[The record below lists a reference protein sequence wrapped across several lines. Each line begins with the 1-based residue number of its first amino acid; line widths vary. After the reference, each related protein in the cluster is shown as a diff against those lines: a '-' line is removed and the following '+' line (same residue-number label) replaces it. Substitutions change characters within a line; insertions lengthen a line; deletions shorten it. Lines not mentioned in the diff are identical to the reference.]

1 MEESK
6 NLEAVYE
13 YRKSIIG
20 QINENDTKRKMLKK
34 LLKKVDRMIIEAKDL
49 DSMLKSMANVNEEV
63 KGVKEE
69 V

>member
-13 YRKSIIG
+13 YRKSLIG

-49 DSMLKSMANVNEEV
+49 DSMLKSMSGVTEEM